1 MTPTA
6 TPTPIDG
13 LPDDHTISAANG
25 HTPANTWAFIATS
38 SGNPVAV
45 RVNGLWQGTAGELAG
60 RNYTQPSD
68 APSVDVTTAVPY
80 YLSWS
85 YVVLGGTDDVPP
97 EAIVLPSSTGN
108 LYNVT
113 SAFSDND
120 CPDFAP
126 ATGLGVGF
134 LMTHCAVSM
143 STDGSAPTGVA
154 FANPDTDSQYWYLD
168 APAPVAKPVN

>member
-6 TPTPIDG
+6 TPTPIEG
-13 LPDDHTISAANG
+13 LPTDHTLTPANG
-25 HTPANTWAFIATS
+25 HTPSGTWAFITTS

-45 RVNGLWQGTAGELAG
+45 KVNGLWQGAPGELAG

-68 APSVDVTTAVPY
+68 APSVDVTAAVPY

-85 YVVLGGTDDVPP
+85 YVVLGGTDAVPP
-97 EAIVLPSSTGN
+97 AAIVLPSSTGN

-113 SAFSDND
+113 SPFSDND
-120 CPDFAP
+120 CPDYTP

-143 STDGSAPTGVA
+143 STDGSAPVGLA
-154 FANPDTDSQYWYLD
+154 FANPADSTQFWFLD
-168 APAPVAKPVN
+168 ASAPAPKPTN